1 MSLTE
6 YLVKL
11 NKIQFKLLV
20 NKDNNLICRHYNVA
34 LYKI

>member
-1 MSLTE
+1 MWLTE

-20 NKDNNLICRHYNVA
+20 NKDNNVICRHNNVA